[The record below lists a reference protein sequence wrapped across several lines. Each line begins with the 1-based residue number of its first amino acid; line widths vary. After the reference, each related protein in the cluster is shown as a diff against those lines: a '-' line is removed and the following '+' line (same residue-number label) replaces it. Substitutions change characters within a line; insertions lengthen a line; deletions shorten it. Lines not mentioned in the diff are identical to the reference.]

1 LSVRTGGGQPVDE
14 GVRVGGGSH
23 TGATVLDVATLGA
36 AVAIRCA
43 ATRVSVAPTKG
54 AADPMLALPLA
65 LAAAIMLTATTSL
78 VAAAAM
84 VSSDEVR
91 SWAPSDSGTGVVSD
105 TGSSVPKVGIGDSKG
120 GVGDKTKPLTSMA
133 ADGADGAEAGPPA
146 GPTCSASTRPT
157 GPTRPT

>member
-1 LSVRTGGGQPVDE
+1 MYESAA
-14 GVRVGGGSH
+14 
-23 TGATVLDVATLGA
+23 GATVLAVATLGA

-43 ATRVSVAPTKG
+43 ATRVFVAPTKG
-54 AADPMLALPLA
+54 AADPVLALPLA
-65 LAAAIMLTATTSL
+65 LAAPVMLTAATSL

-84 VSSDEVR
+84 VSSDEVG

-105 TGSSVPKVGIGDSKG
+105 TGSGVPKVGIGDRKG
-120 GVGDKTKPLTSMA
+120 GVGGKTRPLKSMA
-133 ADGADGAEAGPPA
+133 ADGADGAGAGPPA